1 MTGGLGQR
9 PRNLIFWTRALISGA
24 DETGNFSEMN
34 DTTQAPSPETPTP
47 GDSHPREP
55 DGFAVIEKLN
65 AKITEQNA
73 EIAEHKDRAL
83 RALADYDNM
92 RRRSE
97 REAADAR
104 TYALT
109 GFARDLLSVV
119 DNLTR
124 ALESVPAEAR
134 AAAEGT
140 FKSLVEGVELTARE
154 LQSTLGRHGVK
165 KLEPQGEKFDPNF
178 HQAMFEVPDET
189 LPAGTVT
196 QVVQS
201 GWKIGERVLRPA
213 LVGVSK
219 GGPRS
224 APKAE

>member
-1 MTGGLGQR
+1 
-9 PRNLIFWTRALISGA
+9 
-24 DETGNFSEMN
+24 MN
-34 DTTQAPSPETPTP
+34 DTSQTQASEPETPASAVSP
-47 GDSHPREP
+47 GQEQ

-65 AKITEQNA
+65 VENA
-73 EIAEHKDRAL
+73 ELKDRVL
-83 RALADYDNM
+83 RALADVENM

-104 TYALT
+104 AYAVT
-109 GFARDLLSVV
+109 AFARDLLSVS
-119 DNLTR
+119 DNLNR
-124 ALESVPAEAR
+124 ALENLPAETR
-134 AAAEGT
+134 AALEGALKT
-140 FKSLVEGVELTARE
+140 LVEGVELTSNE
-154 LQSTLGRHGVK
+154 LQAVLGRHGVK
-165 KLEPQGEKFDPNF
+165 KLAPMGEKFDPNF

-213 LVGVSK
+213 MVGVSK
-219 GGPRS
+219 GGPKA

>member
-1 MTGGLGQR
+1 
-9 PRNLIFWTRALISGA
+9 
-24 DETGNFSEMN
+24 MN
-34 DTTQAPSPETPTP
+34 DTTEAPSPETSPPTAESP
-47 GDSHPREP
+47 SREP
-55 DGFAVIEKLN
+55 DAFTVIEKLN
-65 AKITEQNA
+65 AENA
-73 EIAEHKDRAL
+73 SLKSEIAEHKDRAL

-104 TYALT
+104 TYAVT

-134 AAAEGT
+134 EDAEGS
-140 FKSLVEGVELTARE
+140 FKSLIEGVELTARE

-178 HQAMFEVPDET
+178 HQAMFEVPDDAV
-189 LPAGTVT
+189 PAGTVT
-196 QVVQS
+196 QVAQS